1 MAERNAMEARKCAR
15 VVFWIKNNVP
25 NQNKPQQS
33 HRRSYSENTCGAQKN
48 ATAVTPPQWW
58 MTSCIIFSL
67 ALNVSRS
74 SAHHLVATMQ
84 AWCRDFPKKRTGSS
98 DCWWYTK
105 RCGHVW
111 VRPWMRIEALHVK
124 ESVQFMKNIC
134 DGKQEKRSG
143 KCWKRNVKNSRRYQL
158 QALQQKYSVWAIC
171 QDPLQDA
178 SSIRENEHIAWFCS
192 AIVDFDAGSCL
203 VQDCSWPL
211 PCFQN
216 GFWSCFQRR

>member
-1 MAERNAMEARKCAR
+1 MAERNAMEARKYAR

-33 HRRSYSENTCGAQKN
+33 HRCSYSENTCGAQKN

-58 MTSCIIFSL
+58 MSSCIIFSL

-105 RCGHVW
+105 RCAHVW

-124 ESVQFMKNIC
+124 ESVQFMKNMR
-134 DGKQEKRSG
+134 DGGNKKNDLESAGKGMLKTVEGTSSKRCSKNTPCEPSVKIYCRMPAASG
-143 KCWKRNVKNSRRYQL
+143 KMST
-158 QALQQKYSVWAIC
+158 S
-171 QDPLQDA
+171 P
-178 SSIRENEHIAWFCS
+178 
-192 AIVDFDAGSCL
+192 
-203 VQDCSWPL
+203 
-211 PCFQN
+211 
-216 GFWSCFQRR
+216 GFAVLL